1 MKWDKIWEQA
11 KKLIKKRG
19 WYVFLLIIST
29 IYVYGYRFEIYQMT
43 ELNAQNLI
51 FVLWLILV
59 GLPLFSEIEIGSV
72 KLKKEIEETRTEV
85 KESIGELKYQISEL
99 RISNSNSNMVFVGS
113 QPLPTKEE
121 MFNMQQH
128 IKQDQ
133 TTQSVT
139 DPAFDVSEKNLYLFK
154 VRLSLEK
161 QLSALCNIFQYG
173 ERRSMYSMIQML
185 LQHEVIDR
193 NTVGLLREII
203 NITNRGVHGEI
214 VDDDYIDFVKKTY
227 PIIKRTLDTAHNF
240 YTNNS
245 YYYECPKCHYRGPSK
260 YSNACPNCG
269 FTSDDY

>member
-1 MKWDKIWEQA
+1 
-11 KKLIKKRG
+11 
-19 WYVFLLIIST
+19 
-29 IYVYGYRFEIYQMT
+29 MT

-133 TTQSVT
+133 TTQSLT
-139 DPAFDVSEKNLYLFK
+139 DPAFDVS
-154 VRLSLEK
+154 
-161 QLSALCNIFQYG
+161 
-173 ERRSMYSMIQML
+173 
-185 LQHEVIDR
+185 
-193 NTVGLLREII
+193 
-203 NITNRGVHGEI
+203 
-214 VDDDYIDFVKKTY
+214 
-227 PIIKRTLDTAHNF
+227 
-240 YTNNS
+240 
-245 YYYECPKCHYRGPSK
+245 
-260 YSNACPNCG
+260 
-269 FTSDDY
+269 